1 MLKWSCYNIELQ
13 KQIFKYK
20 MYIYILNLYNIEE
33 EDMND
38 NKMNELS
45 KLILETLEIIDS
57 IGNEEMEV
65 K

>member
-1 MLKWSCYNIELQ
+1 
-13 KQIFKYK
+13 
-20 MYIYILNLYNIEE
+20 
-33 EDMND
+33 MND